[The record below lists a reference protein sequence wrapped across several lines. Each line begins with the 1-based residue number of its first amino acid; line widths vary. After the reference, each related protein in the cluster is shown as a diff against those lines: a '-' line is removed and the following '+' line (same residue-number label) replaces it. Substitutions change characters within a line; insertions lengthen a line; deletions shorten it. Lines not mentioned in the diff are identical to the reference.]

1 LKLGDLILKIFTLLV
16 FALMYGPIVMMLAFS
31 FNDSNVIGAW
41 RGFTLHWYY
50 ELFSSVDIWN
60 AFRNSVLVALVTAMA
75 SIVLGTLTAL
85 AMVRYSFK
93 GKNVLDGLLYV
104 PIIIPEITEAL
115 TLLLFY
121 LWIGWGLQMGFA
133 TVAIGHIAFSVAFV
147 FVIVRARMAGFD
159 RSVEEA
165 AKTLGA
171 NEIQTFFRITLPILL
186 PGIVAAGLLAFTL
199 SFDDFYKS
207 VFTTGPAFDLLPL
220 KIFSMASR
228 GGVRPELNALATIAL
243 MISMGFAL
251 LYQWISKK

>member
-1 LKLGDLILKIFTLLV
+1 
-16 FALMYGPIVMMLAFS
+16 MYVPIVMMLVFS
-31 FNDSNVIGAW
+31 FNDANVIGAW

-60 AFRNSVLVALVTAMA
+60 AFYNSVLVALVTAMA

-85 AMVRYSFK
+85 AMARYSFK

-133 TVAIGHIAFSVAFV
+133 TVAIGHIAFSIAFV

-207 VFTTGPAFDLLPL
+207 AFTTGPAFDLLPL